1 MTEPAPI
8 ATATVEVVRP
18 GVLATV
24 QDLGRPGLGRFG
36 VSPSGA
42 MDPLAL
48 RIANRLLGNPAG
60 APALELTGP
69 GAELRFLHD
78 AAYALA
84 GADLGATLDGAPAPL
99 HRAARAPAGA
109 VLRFAKR
116 ARGARATLALA
127 GGIEVAPVLGS
138 AATDLDAGLG
148 GGALGR
154 GARLAAA
161 SAADPPAV
169 PSPWRPS
176 PALLAL
182 AYDDPFLLRYLPHA
196 DPALGDGATAG
207 FASAPWKVTERSNR
221 TGYRLAGPAPLP
233 LRPGRAADRLSEPLA
248 PGTLQVPP
256 DGQPIMLMADRQ
268 TVGGYPILGHL
279 AAADRARAAQ
289 LWPGDMVRFR
299 AVSLDEAHAAA
310 RALAAAFEEAP

>member
-1 MTEPAPI
+1 VNQA
-8 ATATVEVVRP
+8 ATATATTIEVVRP

-48 RIANRLLGNPAG
+48 RMANRLLGNPAG

-78 AAYALA
+78 APYALA

-99 HRAARAPAGA
+99 HQAARAPAGA
-109 VLRFAKR
+109 VLRFARR

-154 GARLAAA
+154 GARLAAG
-161 SAADPPAV
+161 AADPPAV
-169 PSPWRPS
+169 SSPWRPS

-196 DPALGDGATAG
+196 DPALGGGAAAV
-207 FASAPWKVTERSNR
+207 FASASWKVTERSNR

-233 LRPGRAADRLSEPLA
+233 LSAGRAADRLSEPLA

-279 AAADRARAAQ
+279 AAADRTRAAQ

-310 RALAAAFEEAP
+310 RALAAAFEEGP